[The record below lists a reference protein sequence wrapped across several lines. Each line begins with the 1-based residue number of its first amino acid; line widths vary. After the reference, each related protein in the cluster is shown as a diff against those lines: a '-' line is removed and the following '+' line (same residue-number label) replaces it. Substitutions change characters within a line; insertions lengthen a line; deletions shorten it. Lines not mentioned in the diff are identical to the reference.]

1 MVTGGSRGIGRAV
14 CLELAKGGANV
25 VLCYAGR
32 AEAAQETVTA
42 CEDLG
47 AKALAVQCNVA
58 DEAQVK
64 ALMDAAVKEFG
75 RIDILVNNAGVT
87 RDGLVMMMKE
97 ADFDA
102 VIDTNLKGTFLC
114 MKAVSRIMMKQRY
127 GRIVNLSS
135 VVGLRGNA
143 GQVNYAASKAGVVG
157 MTKSLA
163 KELASRGVTV
173 NAVAPGFIETD
184 MTAAMPQAAK
194 DAMMPTIPMQ
204 RLGAAGGCGK
214 GRGLPGQPAAQ
225 HLRLRQPPGLPRQY
239 VRRPAVRPG
248 LLEDQ
253 ESARDPGGRGVRH
266 RHHRRPAVLSCG
278 GGLYGRSGRLHRLL
292 RLCGAL
298 PGLHRGRL
306 HSGRHPGIHPPEER
320 RPQIHAGRI
329 GALIP
334 TEKGSFHA

>member
-1 MVTGGSRGIGRAV
+1 MMNFAGKTAVVTGGSRGIGRAI
-14 CLELAKGGANV
+14 CEELARGGANV

-42 CEDLG
+42 CKALG

-87 RDGLVMMMKE
+87 RDGLLMMMKE
-97 ADFDA
+97 ADFDT

-204 RLGAAGGCGK
+204 RLGKPEDVARAVAFLASDEAAYVTGQVLAVDGGM
-214 GRGLPGQPAAQ
+214 AM
-225 HLRLRQPPGLPRQY
+225 
-239 VRRPAVRPG
+239 
-248 LLEDQ
+248 
-253 ESARDPGGRGVRH
+253 
-266 RHHRRPAVLSCG
+266 
-278 GGLYGRSGRLHRLL
+278 
-292 RLCGAL
+292 
-298 PGLHRGRL
+298 
-306 HSGRHPGIHPPEER
+306 
-320 RPQIHAGRI
+320 
-329 GALIP
+329 
-334 TEKGSFHA
+334 